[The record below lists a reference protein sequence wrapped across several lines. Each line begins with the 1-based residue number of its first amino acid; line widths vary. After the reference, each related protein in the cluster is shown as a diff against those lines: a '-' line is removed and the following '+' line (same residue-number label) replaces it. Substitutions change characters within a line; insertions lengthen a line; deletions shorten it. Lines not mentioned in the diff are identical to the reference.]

1 MEVPDI
7 FETNQHTEL
16 ERRLSGR
23 IYLLDICL
31 RQLVRDMDILQERM
45 DKLDGLM
52 SMIRLRLPVMVTVQ
66 GRNKL
71 TEIVIPPALDTLD

>member
-1 MEVPDI
+1 MPDI
-7 FETNQHTEL
+7 FETSQHTDM

-23 IYLLDICL
+23 IYLLDLCL
-31 RQLVRDMDILQERM
+31 RQMVRDMDILQERM

-66 GRNKL
+66 GRNKR

>member
-1 MEVPDI
+1 MPDI

-71 TEIVIPPALDTLD
+71 TEILIPPALDTLD

>member
-1 MEVPDI
+1 MPDI
-7 FETNQHTEL
+7 FETNLRTEL

-71 TEIVIPPALDTLD
+71 TEILIPPALDTLD

>member
-7 FETNQHTEL
+7 FETNLRTEL

>member
-1 MEVPDI
+1 MPDI
-7 FETNQHTEL
+7 FETDLRTEL

-31 RQLVRDMDILQERM
+31 RQLVRDMDVLQERM

-66 GRNKL
+66 GRHKL

>member
-1 MEVPDI
+1 MPDI
-7 FETNQHTEL
+7 FETNLRTEL

>member
-7 FETNQHTEL
+7 FETDLRTEL

-52 SMIRLRLPVMVTVQ
+52 SMIRLRLPVMITV
-66 GRNKL
+66 G
-71 TEIVIPPALDTLD
+71 TS

>member
-7 FETNQHTEL
+7 FETDLRTEL

>member
-1 MEVPDI
+1 MPDI
-7 FETNQHTEL
+7 FETDLRPEL

>member
-7 FETNQHTEL
+7 FETDLRTEL

-31 RQLVRDMDILQERM
+31 RQLVRDMDILQEHM

-52 SMIRLRLPVMVTVQ
+52 SMIRLRLPVMITV
-66 GRNKL
+66 G
-71 TEIVIPPALDTLD
+71 TS